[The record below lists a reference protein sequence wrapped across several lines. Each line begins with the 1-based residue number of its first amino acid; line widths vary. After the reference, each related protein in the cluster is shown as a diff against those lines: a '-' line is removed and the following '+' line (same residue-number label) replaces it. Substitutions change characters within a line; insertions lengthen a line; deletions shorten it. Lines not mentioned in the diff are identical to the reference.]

1 MKRGKETA
9 GGLEAHNA
17 SFATSQGVWAL
28 MKRCLTLR
36 DIPEG
41 NEERQA
47 QLYSAN
53 EVYDYLCHQ
62 SPSAMCGI
70 ERSTFGHFLTEFGAQ
85 QARVRNKRVYGVS
98 IIGN

>member
-1 MKRGKETA
+1 M
-9 GGLEAHNA
+9 EAHNA